1 LNQNTNTFIIFGVIT
16 AIVAL
21 AFASV
26 LMDMQNQLT
35 QKDEQIETLQNQIM
49 GLENDLGPVKK
60 GAWNIVESFG
70 GSSGF
75 ATDYLYVAGTELRIT
90 WVAYTGV
97 DEPISF
103 SVAVYKEGQSEPLES
118 FTNLQDQGTVLL
130 QNIEKGNYYLDV
142 SENNADQWSITVETW
157 IPPNQ

>member
-1 LNQNTNTFIIFGVIT
+1 
-16 AIVAL
+16 
-21 AFASV
+21 
-26 LMDMQNQLT
+26 M
-35 QKDEQIETLQNQIM
+35 
-49 GLENDLGPVKK
+49 
-60 GAWNIVESFG
+60 VESFG

-75 ATDYLYVAGTELRIT
+75 VTDYFYVAGTELRIT

-103 SVAVYKEGQSEPLES
+103 SVAIYTKGQSEPLES

-130 QNIEKGNYYLDV
+130 QNVEKGNYYLDI
-142 SENNADQWSITVETW
+142 SENNADQWSITLETW